1 MTTNPLTRRRASTL
15 AAALL
20 LAMHAGLAVAETLEG
35 TRILEAADHAELA
48 AEMSADGVV
57 RVALLDDR
65 IARVIRLPETGF
77 AVEHDPAAGDLYLR
91 PVAETAQR
99 VPGAPPASTAPPGA
113 AAPQG
118 PVALFVGS
126 EKGSTYRLTL
136 TPVAGGPAQILIRGV
151 RPEPAEPAKAV
162 PPAPEKDRVAAIAEL
177 IRGVARG
184 TPPAGHVLE
193 PSDSDSALGGIVTL
207 EIWRGPRFE
216 ALVLALDAAAPVEA
230 PELAGRLG
238 PGVAAVWIGP
248 AASRPSAGQSA
259 AGGAATGLFSMG
271 RLAVVVRKARGR

>member
-1 MTTNPLTRRRASTL
+1 MKTNSSGWPRMGALAVAFLLTL
-15 AAALL
+15 
-20 LAMHAGLAVAETLEG
+20 HAGLAAAKPLAG
-35 TRILEAADHAELA
+35 TRILDASDHAEVA
-48 AEMSADGVV
+48 AEMSAHGVV

-99 VPGAPPASTAPPGA
+99 APGAPPASTAAQGP

-151 RPEPAEPAKAV
+151 RPEPAESANAGTA
-162 PPAPEKDRVAAIAEL
+162 APKNDRVAAIAEL

-248 AASRPSAGQSA
+248 AASRPSADRSA
-259 AGGAATGLFSMG
+259 AGGAASRRFSMA
-271 RLAVVVRKARGR
+271 RLTVVVREARGR

>member
-1 MTTNPLTRRRASTL
+1 MKTHRLTRPYAASL

-20 LAMHAGLAVAETLEG
+20 LAMHPGLAVAEALEG
-35 TRILEAADHAELA
+35 TRMLDAADHAELA
-48 AEMSADGVV
+48 AEMSANGVV
-57 RVALLDDR
+57 RVALLGDR
-65 IARVIRLPETGF
+65 IVRVIRLPQSGL

-91 PVAETAQR
+91 PVAESAPR
-99 VPGAPPASTAPPGA
+99 APDAPPASTAPQGS

-118 PVALFVGS
+118 PVALFIGS

-151 RPEPAEPAKAV
+151 QPEPAETANAGAA
-162 PPAPEKDRVAAIAEL
+162 APEKDRVAVIADL

-184 TPPAGHVLE
+184 TPPAGYVLE
-193 PSDSDSALGGIVTL
+193 PSASDSALGGIVTL

-216 ALVLALDAAAPVEA
+216 ALVLALSAAAPVEA

-248 AASRPSAGQSA
+248 AASRPSAGRSA
-259 AGGAATGLFSMG
+259 AGGAAARRFSMA
-271 RLAVVVRKARGR
+271 RLAVVVREARGR